1 MTGALPGA
9 SRWDERHRA
18 REVALR
24 AVYQA
29 TVGGVPVRDAIA
41 LVELPGDDEAVPL
54 DDAGRAF
61 ALRLADGAW
70 TARET
75 LDALIAPHSVNWR
88 IERLATIDRLLLRQA
103 VHEWL
108 TEPATP
114 PRVVLSEALELAR
127 VYSGD
132 EAVRFVNGV
141 LDAVFH
147 QLKQEGRIID

>member
-1 MTGALPGA
+1 MTDALPGA

-29 TVGGVPVRDAIA
+29 SVGGVAVREAIA
-41 LVELPGDDEAVPL
+41 LVELSGDDDGVPL
-54 DDAGRAF
+54 DDAGRTF

-70 TARET
+70 AARDT

-88 IERLATIDRLLLRQA
+88 LERLATIDRLLLRQA

-127 VYSGD
+127 RYSGD

-141 LDAVFH
+141 LDAVFR